1 MFLKLQE
8 LTRVELPDFQ
18 NDGVE
23 EEFMCLI
30 SLLLSRPFDHL
41 RFIRV
46 DFIEFLGLIFRL
58 SGLHGRSASLT
69 LLSISLVVIDMALP
83 HLINGLRCG
92 WR

>member
-1 MFLKLQE
+1 
-8 LTRVELPDFQ
+8 
-18 NDGVE
+18 
-23 EEFMCLI
+23 MCLI
-30 SLLLSRPFDHL
+30 SLFLSRPFDHF
-41 RFIRV
+41 RCTSV

-58 SGLHGRSASLT
+58 SGLYGRAASLT